1 MTKPDLYILIFSFN
15 RGEFLRN
22 CVHSITVCIPDA
34 HIIIWDDNSTDPMT
48 QDVLAE
54 LGTSAAI
61 HQPALGENGDRSKHG
76 GLYQNL
82 QSALEALPDDA
93 LICAIQDDMQIVRPV
108 SALEIAQWQH
118 LFREGR
124 HRGFMQP
131 AFLKARSA
139 DIHYVAEKHGY
150 RIDRQ
155 HRSAGAWYS
164 DVFMINTRL
173 LREHHWRFQT
183 REARNEQQAREYF
196 EQMIYL
202 KNPFVA
208 WLPGAPAWRGKRRT
222 LAMRW
227 AEQSRQCGF
236 YPMQMLSPVQTTAFC
251 ARVPEQLPLAEDF
264 LTLKHDTL
272 AKPWF
277 YYPLQDKRGLK
288 LLNKLEL
295 LLRR

>member
-1 MTKPDLYILIFSFN
+1 MPALYILIFSFN
-15 RGEFLRN
+15 RGEFLRH
-22 CVHSITVCIPDA
+22 CVHSITECIPDA
-34 HIIIWDDNSTDPMT
+34 HIVVWDDNSTDAMT
-48 QDVLAE
+48 REVLDTLRGSIE
-54 LGTSAAI
+54 V
-61 HQPALGENGDRSKHG
+61 HQPALDEHGGRSKHG

-82 QSALEALPDDA
+82 QAAWQQLPDDV

-108 SALEIAQWQH
+108 SADDIAQWQH
-118 LFREGR
+118 LFEHGQ

-139 DIHYVAEKHGY
+139 DIYYVPEKLGY

-155 HRSAGAWYS
+155 QRSAGAWYS

-173 LREHHWRFQT
+173 LREQHWQFQT
-183 REARNEQQAREYF
+183 REANNEQQARQHF

-227 AEQSRQCGF
+227 AENKRQCGF
-236 YPMQMLSPVQTTAFC
+236 YPLQTLDRAQTAAFC
-251 ARVPEQLPLAEDF
+251 QRPPEQLPLAEHY
-264 LTLKHDTL
+264 LSLQQGSL

-277 YYPLQDKRGLK
+277 YYPLQGQRGLK